1 MKTLKRIASVALA
14 FLMLFS
20 SVSLLASAELGDGNE
35 NSFVLTTKFYRETE
49 EGSDEWIETTKAAKG
64 EEIRARIFLETDF
77 AVGTQYL
84 FWVYPTEFM
93 TFNASQY
100 RLRSGL
106 YFSRYASFENQT
118 EGSIPYEAAYEV
130 NVQYGLKP
138 GDVGPNDLAIRT
150 INNGYMTEA
159 DYEGKSFV
167 GLILDTLDYASIFTP
182 ERDAE
187 GDYLDD
193 QYVFEISFVV
203 NDDATGVGT
212 LTTPEAAICTPE
224 RTDSAVSLLRAE
236 EGDGGDPTVGEEMYD
251 YLADWTLDQDAYVT
265 TQSTFTFNVDGTATT
280 KAADI
285 GTVYNTNKEAD
296 GETNYTVTDPAIGK
310 VFLGWDDAATADVEE
325 KYTSAEVAA
334 MTVGYEDM
342 TFNAV
347 FEAAEASYGVKVVKQ
362 NPNGTWPTA
371 EEIAAI
377 TPDYWET
384 ELDGATPARL
394 GSVINAKDY
403 PAEAGFTVKNTDASV
418 TVDATDDD
426 ILVVELQ
433 RKEVSVTFDGGD
445 TVTGLY
451 GSTQTAPTKI
461 ADAGYSN
468 EGWYTADGV
477 KVADNGGEFAMPA
490 EATNYTSNIVADKQD
505 VTVNVTYYDGF
516 LEKLVTVPVI
526 LEDVTAT
533 GRNVEIVPYET
544 TPEEGTDYILIS
556 DITAAANLEHYQY
569 DSTSS
574 SNNLEGTAGANGL
587 TLTVGY
593 APKTYKVVF
602 DTTITGVANKTY
614 NRAYGSTVTASELP
628 TEAELEAANPGYSF
642 EGWYIDVNDETTQ
655 FVPGE
660 TKVSGAATYTAKF
673 TADEVKVNYV
683 FAGEEGHGVENPY
696 PDGVTAI
703 YDDVIDLPTIT
714 VPEGWEFEWTV
725 GDTAIDYGTEY
736 RVGTQDVT
744 VTGTWTRKT
753 YTITYYYDEN
763 KVSTVFDKP
772 VSVKFGE
779 AIPGDLTASKAGK
792 YFLDWAYEMEDG
804 SDYEGSIDNMPAHN
818 LVAIATFSD
827 IQYTIQYM
835 KYDDIIGEDTAAS
848 KFDDEYATQ
857 VTTYMGKITKSPDTT
872 EEGYIFT
879 GWEFENGEKVAVIN
893 ENTPFIVSFQD
904 EESGAYISIPDNG
917 NWTLNGNAATAKV
930 YATYTPKVVNVTFD
944 PNGGYFVIE
953 GEKVTTAKDVKTNF
967 GEKIEKPADN
977 WNIAKDGYTFTMW
990 DPEWVDGQTVQA
1002 EEVYYEAQWLPNVEY
1017 VFAGNPPASV
1027 SEPATVE
1034 GLDMDELIDI
1044 PEFTVDGYSYEVTV
1058 TSVDDDV
1065 FDNGDGTYS
1074 MGFSPVTVTYTWRA
1088 DDNVKYTVNTWFAKV
1103 GSAEYEEG
1111 KPLTLYGTTGDTIV
1125 LSDDVK
1131 NAYKGF
1137 TFSRLDPA
1145 DKVITGDGLAEVN
1158 AYFNRKM
1165 IDVVVKDG
1173 EGETII
1179 DTEVQFGDTIDQPT
1193 TTPDPVNPGEEF
1205 EKWVDEDGN
1214 EIDWSEPVDSEDP
1227 IVIVPS
1233 YKKINYTVTYVT
1245 AGDVPAGYELPN
1257 ETYKNIENANYG
1269 NSVVVPAWNNDTV
1282 PGYNVAYTVTGAN
1295 GTEGAYTVGE
1305 GNVTVTATWSKDK
1318 FDVTYVTV
1326 GTAPA
1331 GYTLPN
1337 NVIGS
1342 ATIGTAIEI
1351 PAWVAQ
1357 GAPAGY
1363 TLGFDVSGAKVL
1375 DNGSYEVYNS
1385 DVTVTATWT
1394 YVNYTVDYVTVG
1406 TAPAG
1411 YELPADIT
1419 DAIIGTEFSVPAWD
1433 KEAIPGYNVEIKV
1446 DNAVLTNGV
1455 YSVGTSDVTVTATWT
1470 YKKFAID
1477 YVTVGT
1483 APAGYEL
1490 PADVADAII
1499 NTAVAVPD
1507 WAYAEAPA
1515 GYTMKLEVSGAV
1527 DGKVYDSDVTV
1538 KVTWEYVP
1546 YTVTYSF
1553 DSTAPAGAVVPAVE
1567 DAHVGKVI
1575 TLATPAAVAGY
1586 EFAGWTVTGA
1596 TKNADGTYTVGA
1608 GNVTAV
1614 GSWTALSTTYN
1625 VQRWFE
1631 IIGQEGQYAAEANVI
1646 TLLGTA
1652 GETATY
1658 DVVVKGFN
1666 LVKVTPADAVIAG
1679 DGTTTIN
1686 VYYDRK
1692 DITVTILGEDDEVIT
1707 TETVEFGDEIQKP
1720 AEDPKPSDE
1729 GMKFDHWEYEDG
1741 TLVEWPITVESED
1754 PITIKPVFVSNTY
1767 RVNFYEAEGKVYAY
1781 DDLEYKSL
1789 IAKPSGVPVVKGY
1802 DFIEW
1807 RRGSVEGAAWAAT
1820 DTVPVNGVDYYA
1832 YFEPRTD
1839 ITYEIHKYFQ
1849 AVGSTG
1855 WDDAEYDFDIVEN
1868 ATAGSKVT
1876 LDLEELAVPG
1886 FTIDEARST
1895 YKDVVIAGDGS
1906 TDFVIFYKRNNV
1918 TVNING
1924 EDVIFPAG
1932 DTITKEELEEIIA
1945 DTKDDGYNYPQW
1957 KDENGNVVTFP
1968 YTVPPTGGSLIPVT
1982 NPKYFTITFVDK
1994 DGNEIKSENLAYKSD
2009 LVPPAHPDWE
2019 GYKPAGWYNVDDET
2033 PIPATVPAT
2042 NATYKAAYTNSTNTG
2057 YAITIYMM
2065 DLEGNYTIKTTTA
2078 AYGTTGD
2085 EVRILPESYTGLY
2098 EDTTHPDRNLTDT
2111 IAADGSTELRI
2122 YYARKQFNVTFDGGE
2137 PIAVYYG
2144 AALPKVEE
2152 PTKVGQKFTGWT
2164 DDDGKAPADYA
2175 AMPEKDL
2182 AFTSDWDD
2190 VYYTITYIING
2201 VQKPVKYKYNE
2212 VVADPE
2218 TPNEPGM
2225 TFTGWLPAVPDT
2237 MPAEDLI
2244 IVAQFG
2250 TAYYTATYLDDVNGE
2265 VFAEYTVMFGQ
2276 AIPVPEEKP
2285 TKAYHTFVEWVNA
2298 YDTMPAENITI
2309 VPKFNRD
2316 PVKLVPMDGSDTVID
2331 RDEMIIYGFNS
2342 DRLSESIIREKFL
2355 KVEGDGYFTIDT
2367 AVEGLPFYG
2376 TGAVVK
2382 LYDNADPSGEPI
2394 ETYVIIVFGD
2404 LNGDGRIN
2412 ASDDSIISSEISAAN
2427 YDELW
2432 SYAALPGY
2440 NKYKVMAA
2448 DINSDGLVNATDR
2461 STISNVTLGSERIDQ
2476 ATKEVIRADV

>member
-20 SVSLLASAELGDGNE
+20 SVSILSSAVVGDGNE
-35 NSFVLTTKFYRETE
+35 NSFTLTTKFYREDPDT
-49 EGSDEWIETTKAAKG
+49 GDWIETSKAAKG
-64 EEIRARIFLETDF
+64 EDILARIFLETDF
-77 AVGTQYL
+77 YASDHTL
-84 FWVYPTEFM
+84 FWLYPTDFM
-93 TFNASQY
+93 TFKTTNY
-100 RLRSGL
+100 KKTNGLYYTRSG
-106 YFSRYASFENQT
+106 SRYTPFENYDDDDSMTNLYYWEPYAVHAT
-118 EGSIPYEAAYEV
+118 EPGGFAA
-130 NVQYGLKP
+130 
-138 GDVGPNDLAIRT
+138 GDFADTLIEK
-150 INNGYMTEA
+150 GYMSEA
-159 DYEGKSFV
+159 DFEGN
-167 GLILDTLDYASIFTP
+167 GWIALQMDLI
-182 ERDAE
+182 DADI
-187 GDYLDD
+187 GAVKALDD
-193 QYVFEISFVV
+193 YYLYQIMFTV
-203 NDDATGVGT
+203 NDEATGVGT
-212 LTTPEAAICTPE
+212 LKTPEASILTPD
-224 RTDSAVSLLRAE
+224 RQYATLNIKKYP
-236 EGDGGDPTVGEEMYD
+236 DPSDITFGYTMRQFQ
-251 YLADWTLDQDAYVT
+251 ADWTLDQDAYVT
-265 TQSTFTFNVDGTATT
+265 TQSTFNFVIDKDTT
-280 KAADI
+280 ETMAADI
-285 GTVYNTNKEAD
+285 GTVFGDTKAVAD
-296 GETNYTVTDPAIGK
+296 PSIGK
-310 VFLGWDDAATADVEE
+310 VFLGWDDAATADVE
-325 KYTSAEVAA
+325 KYTSAEINA
-334 MTVGYEDM
+334 MEVGYDDM

-347 FEAAEASYGVKVVKQ
+347 YEAAEATYGVKVVKQ
-362 NPNGTWPTA
+362 NTDGTWPTA
-371 EEIAAI
+371 DEIAAMEA
-377 TPDYWET
+377 DYKET
-384 ELDGATPARL
+384 AFDGTAARL

-426 ILVVELQ
+426 ILIVELQ
-433 RKEVSVTFDGGD
+433 RNEVSVTFDGGD
-445 TVTGLY
+445 TITGLY
-451 GSTQTAPTKI
+451 GSTQTAPKKTT
-461 ADAGYSN
+461 DAGYSN

-477 KVADNGGEFAMPA
+477 KVADDAGTFTMPA
-490 EATNYTSNIVADKQD
+490 EATNYKSNIVADKQD

-516 LEKLVTVPVI
+516 QEKLVTVPVT

-533 GRNVEIVPYET
+533 GKFVEIVPYET

-569 DSTSS
+569 DSTSA
-574 SNNLEGTAGANGL
+574 SNNLSGTVGANGL

-602 DTTITGVANKTY
+602 DTTINGIADKTY
-614 NRAYGSTVTASELP
+614 NKAYGSTVAASELP
-628 TEAELEAANPGYSF
+628 TKEEMEAANPGYTF
-642 EGWYIDVNDETTQ
+642 HGWYTDVNDEATK

-660 TKVSGAATYTAKF
+660 TKVSGVATYLAKF

-683 FAGEEGHGVENPY
+683 FAGDEGHGVANPY
-696 PDGVTAI
+696 PDGKTAI
-703 YDDVIDLPTIT
+703 YDDVVELPTIT
-714 VPEGWEFEWTV
+714 APDGWEFKWTV
-725 GDTAIDYGTEY
+725 SDTAIDYGDEY
-736 RVGTQDVT
+736 RVGEQDVT

-753 YTITYYYDEN
+753 YTITYYYDNN

-772 VSVKFGE
+772 VEVKFGE

-792 YFLDWAYEMEDG
+792 YFLDWDYEMEDG

-818 LVAIATFSD
+818 LVAIAAFSD
-827 IQYTIQYM
+827 IQYTVQFM
-835 KYDDIIGEDTAAS
+835 KYENIVDGEAESFGSDQAIYMGSIDTVPDTA
-848 KFDDEYATQ
+848 
-857 VTTYMGKITKSPDTT
+857 
-872 EEGYIFT
+872 EEGYNFA
-879 GWEFENGEKVAVIN
+879 GWKYEDGTPATFPTVI
-893 ENTPFIVSFQD
+893 SFQD
-904 EESGAYISIPDNG
+904 ENGAYISVPENG
-917 NWTLNGNAATAKV
+917 NWTLLGNAATAKV
-930 YATYTPKVVNVTFD
+930 YANYTPEVVNVTFD
-944 PNGGYFVIE
+944 PDGGYFVID
-953 GEKVTTAKDVKTNF
+953 GEKVTTAKVVETNF
-967 GEKIEKPADN
+967 GECVDKPADN
-977 WNIAKDGYTFTMW
+977 WNIAKDGYTFQMW
-990 DPEWVDGQTVQA
+990 DPEFWEDEPVSAVETEFNTYTA
-1002 EEVYYEAQWLPNVEY
+1002 IWLPNVEY
-1017 VFAGNPPASV
+1017 KFAGNVPAELKDQV
-1027 SEPATVE
+1027 PAKEE
-1034 GLDMDELIDI
+1034 GIDEGTLVTPDV
-1044 PEFTVDGYSYEVTV
+1044 FNVDGYSYELTIEGA
-1058 TSVDDDV
+1058 TN
-1065 FDNGDGTYS
+1065 NGDGTFN
-1074 MGFSPVTVTYTWRA
+1074 MGTTPVTVTYTWRA
-1088 DDNVKYTVNTWFAKV
+1088 DNHVAYTVNTWFAKV

-1111 KPLTLYGTTGDTIV
+1111 TPLTLYGTTGDTIV

-1131 NAYKGF
+1131 NAYTGF

-1214 EIDWSEPVDSEDP
+1214 EIDWNKPIDSEDP
-1227 IVIVPS
+1227 IVIVPKFEKID
-1233 YKKINYTVTYVT
+1233 YKVTYAT
-1245 AGDVPAGYELPN
+1245 AGEVPAGYDLPN
-1257 ETYKNIENANYG
+1257 EQYKNLTEAHYG
-1269 NSVVVPAWNNDTV
+1269 DPVVTPAWNNDTV
-1282 PGYNVAYTVTGAN
+1282 PGYNVTITVADAN

-1305 GNVTVTATWSKDK
+1305 KDVTVTATWSKDK
-1318 FDVTYVTV
+1318 FNVTYVTN
-1326 GTAPA
+1326 GIAPA
-1331 GYTLPN
+1331 GYTLPA
-1337 NVIGS
+1337 NVTG

-1363 TLGFDVSGAKVL
+1363 VLGFDVSGAKEL
-1375 DNGSYEVYNS
+1375 ANGSYEVYNS

-1394 YVNYTVDYVTVG
+1394 YQNYTVDYVTVG
-1406 TAPAG
+1406 TAPDG

-1419 DAIIGTEFSVPAWD
+1419 DAIIGTEFDVPTWD
-1433 KEAIPGYNVEIKV
+1433 KEAIPGYNVTIKV

-1455 YSVGTSDVTVTATWT
+1455 YSVGTNDVTVTATWT

-1477 YVTVGT
+1477 YETVGT
-1483 APAGYEL
+1483 APEGYEL

-1499 NTAVAVPD
+1499 NTEVEIPD
-1507 WAYAEAPA
+1507 WATAAAPA
-1515 GYTMKLEVSGAV
+1515 GYTMKLDVNGAV

-1538 KVTWEYVP
+1538 TVTWEYVP
-1546 YTVTYSF
+1546 YTVTYSY
-1553 DSTAPAGAVVPAVE
+1553 DETAPEGAVVPAVE
-1567 DAHVGKVI
+1567 NVHVGQVI
-1575 TLATPAAVAGY
+1575 TLATPAAVSGY
-1586 EFAGWTVTGA
+1586 KFNGWNVTGA

-1614 GSWTALSTTYN
+1614 GSWTAEGGITYK
-1625 VQRWFE
+1625 VLRWFE
-1631 IIGQEGQYAAEANVI
+1631 IIGKDGQYAAEAEAI
-1646 TLLGTA
+1646 TFTDGVA
-1652 GETATY
+1652 GQIATY
-1658 DVVVKGFN
+1658 NVTITGFTYVK
-1666 LVKVTPADAVIAG
+1666 TEPADAVIKG
-1679 DGTTTIN
+1679 DGTTLIN

-1692 DITVTILGEDDEVIT
+1692 TVDVTILGEDDKPIVE
-1707 TETVEFGDEIQKP
+1707 TEVEFEDKIQKP
-1720 AEDPKPSDE
+1720 AEDPKPSDD
-1729 GMKFDHWEYEDG
+1729 GMKFDHWEYEDK
-1741 TLVEWPITVESED
+1741 TPVEWPVTVDSED
-1754 PITIKPVFVSNTY
+1754 PITIKPVFVPNTY
-1767 RVNFYEAEGKVYAY
+1767 RVNFYEAEGKVFAY
-1781 DDLEYKSL
+1781 DDLDYKSL
-1789 IAKPSGVPVVKGY
+1789 IEEPSGHPTKTGY
-1802 DFIEW
+1802 EFIEW
-1807 RRGSVEGAAWAAT
+1807 RKGSVEGAAWAAT

-1855 WDDAEYDFDIVEN
+1855 WEDAIYDFDIIEN

-1876 LDLEELAVPG
+1876 LDLDALEVPG
-1886 FTIDEARST
+1886 FTIDTANSI
-1895 YKDVVIAGDGS
+1895 YKDIEIAGDGS
-1906 TDFVIFYKRNNV
+1906 TDFVIYYKRNDV
-1918 TVNING
+1918 TVNVNG
-1924 EDVIFPAG
+1924 EDVTLPAG
-1932 DTITKEELEEIIA
+1932 DTITKAELEEIIA
-1945 DTKDDGYNYPQW
+1945 DTKDDGYNYVEW

-1968 YTVPPTGGSLIPVT
+1968 YTVPATGGSLTPTVT
-1982 NPKYFTITFVDK
+1982 PKYFIITFVDK
-1994 DGNEIKSENLAYKSD
+1994 DGNEIKSESLAYKSE
-2009 LVPPAHPDWE
+2009 LVPPAHPDWA

-2057 YAITIYMM
+2057 YSITIYMM
-2065 DLEGNYTIKTTTA
+2065 DLAGEYTIKTTTA

-2098 EDTTHPDRNLTDT
+2098 EDATHPDRNLTDT

-2137 PIAVYYG
+2137 AIKVYYG

-2164 DDDGKAPADYA
+2164 DADGKAPADYA
-2175 AMPEKDL
+2175 AMPDKDL
-2182 AFTSDWDD
+2182 AFTSNWDD
-2190 VYYTITYIING
+2190 VYYTITYVING

-2212 VVADPE
+2212 AVTEPD

-2225 TFTGWLPAVPDT
+2225 TFTGWTPEVPKT
-2237 MPAEDLI
+2237 MPANDLI

-2250 TAYYTATYLDDVNGE
+2250 TAYYTATYLDDENGE

-2285 TKAYHTFVEWVNA
+2285 TKAYHTFAEWANLP
-2298 YDTMPAENITI
+2298 DTMPAGNITI
-2309 VPKFNRD
+2309 VPKFERV

-2342 DRLSESIIREKFL
+2342 DRLNESIIREKFL
-2355 KVEGDGYFTIDT
+2355 KVEGDGYFTITT

-2404 LNGDGRIN
+2404 LNGDARIN

-2448 DINSDGLVNATDR
+2448 DINGDGLVNATDR

-2476 ATKEVIRADV
+2476 VTKEVIRADV

>member
-1 MKTLKRIASVALA
+1 MKTLKRIVSVALA
-14 FLMLFS
+14 FLMIFG
-20 SVSLLASAELGDGNE
+20 SVSILASAELNDGNG
-35 NSFVLTTKFYRETE
+35 NSFVLTTKFYRYDDAER
-49 EGSDEWIETTKAAKG
+49 DWIPTTKAAKG
-64 EEIRARIFLETDF
+64 EEIRVRIFMESDF
-77 AVGTQYL
+77 YAGTHTL
-84 FWVYPTEFM
+84 FWLFPSDFM
-93 TFNASQY
+93 TFNGDLYSQD
-100 RLRSGL
+100 RTNPTL
-106 YFSRYASFENQT
+106 YTSPRRGEAFENVYD
-118 EGSIPYEAAYEV
+118 EDSIPYIYEWAV
-130 NVQYGLKP
+130 DVITALAP
-138 GDVGPNDLAIRT
+138 GESSANDSAQQT
-150 INNGYMTEA
+150 ITNGYLTEA
-159 DYEGKSFV
+159 DYNNKGWLTITNSDMAEAVKLTSDYYLYEISFTVNGDANGV
-167 GLILDTLDYASIFTP
+167 GTFKTPETIMLTP
-182 ERDAE
+182 ERKNGIVNIDRHASAE
-187 GDYLDD
+187 DIINAENMR
-193 QYVFEISFVV
+193 QYQAS
-203 NDDATGVGT
+203 
-212 LTTPEAAICTPE
+212 
-224 RTDSAVSLLRAE
+224 
-236 EGDGGDPTVGEEMYD
+236 
-251 YLADWTLDQDAYVT
+251 WTLDQDAYVT

-394 GSVINAKDY
+394 GSVINAEDY
-403 PAEAGFTVKNTDASV
+403 VAPAGFTVKNTDASV

-433 RKEVSVTFDGGD
+433 RNTVSVTFDGGD
-445 TVTGLY
+445 TITGLF
-451 GSTQTAPTKI
+451 GSTQTAPKKTT
-461 ADAGYSN
+461 DAGYSN

-477 KVADNGGEFAMPA
+477 KVADDAGEFTMPA
-490 EATNYTSNIVADKQD
+490 EAANYKSNIVADKQD

-516 LEKLVTVPVI
+516 QEKLVTVPVT

-533 GRNVEIVPYET
+533 GRNVEIVSYIGSPV
-544 TPEEGTDYILIS
+544 EGTDYILIS
-556 DITAAANLEHYQY
+556 DITEAAKLEHYQY

-574 SNNLEGTAGANGL
+574 SNNLKGVAGAEGL

-593 APKTYKVVF
+593 APKPYKVVF
-602 DTTITGVANKTY
+602 DTTINGVAGRTY
-614 NRAYGSTVTASELP
+614 NKAYGSTVAASELP
-628 TEAELEAANPGYSF
+628 TEAEMEAAKPGYSF
-642 EGWYIDVNDETTQ
+642 EGWYADVNDEATK

-660 TKVSGAATYTAKF
+660 TKVSGAETYTAKF
-673 TADEVKVNYV
+673 TANQVKVNYV
-683 FAGEEGHGVENPY
+683 FAGEEGHGVANPY
-696 PDGVTAI
+696 PDGKTAI
-703 YDDVIDLPTIT
+703 YDDVVELPTIT
-714 VPEGWEFEWTV
+714 APEGWEFKWTV
-725 GDTAIDYGTEY
+725 SDTAIDYGNEY
-736 RVGTQDVT
+736 RVGEQDVT
-744 VTGTWTRKT
+744 VTGTWARKT
-753 YTITYYYDEN
+753 YKITYYYDEN

-772 VSVKFGE
+772 VEVKFGDP
-779 AIPGDLTASKAGK
+779 IPADLVASQAGK
-792 YFLDWAYEMEDG
+792 QFIEWSYELEDG
-804 SDYEGSIDNMPAHN
+804 TDYVEATNKMPAHN
-818 LVAIATFSD
+818 LVAIATLQD
-827 IQYTIQYM
+827 IIYTVQFM
-835 KYDDIIGEDTAAS
+835 KYENIIDGEASAFGSDTA
-848 KFDDEYATQ
+848 K
-857 VTTYMGKITKSPDTT
+857 YMGSIDTVPDTT
-872 EEGYIFT
+872 EEGYNFA
-879 GWEFENGEKVAVIN
+879 GWKYEDGTPATFPTVI
-893 ENTPFIVSFQD
+893 SFQN
-904 EESGAYISIPDNG
+904 EETGAYISVPEDG
-917 NWTLNGNAATAKV
+917 NWTLLGNAATAKV
-930 YATYTPKVVNVTFD
+930 YATYTPKTINVTFD
-944 PNGGYFVIE
+944 PDGGYFVIE
-953 GEKVTTAKDVKTNF
+953 GEKVTVAKVLETNF

-977 WNIAKDGYTFTMW
+977 WNIAKDGYTFMMW
-990 DPEWVDGQTVQA
+990 DPTFTDGDTVQSEDA
-1002 EEVYYEAQWLPNVEY
+1002 AHYIYTAQWLPNVEY
-1017 VFAGNPPASV
+1017 KFAGNVPAELKDKV
-1027 SEPATVE
+1027 PATEEGVE
-1034 GLDMDELIDI
+1034 WDTII
-1044 PEFTVDGYSYEVTV
+1044 TVPTFSVDGYSYDLTIEGE
-1058 TSVDDDV
+1058 DV
-1065 FDNGDGTYS
+1065 FDNEDGTFN
-1074 MGFSPVTVTYTWRA
+1074 MGTTPVTVTYTWHA
-1088 DDNVKYTVNTWFAKV
+1088 DNHVKYTVNTWFAKV

-1111 KPLTLYGTTGDTIV
+1111 EPLTLYGTTGDTIV

-1137 TFSRLDPA
+1137 TFSKLEPA

-1205 EKWVDEDGN
+1205 EKWVDENGN
-1214 EIDWSEPVDSEDP
+1214 DIDWNKPIDSEDP
-1227 IVIVPS
+1227 IVIVPKFEKID
-1233 YKKINYTVTYVT
+1233 YKVTYAT

-1257 ETYKNIENANYG
+1257 AEYKNLTEAHYDDP
-1269 NSVVVPAWNNDTV
+1269 VAVPAWNNDTV
-1282 PGYNVAYTVTGAN
+1282 PGYDVTITVAGAN

-1363 TLGFDVSGAKVL
+1363 TLGFDVSGAKKL

-1385 DVTVTATWT
+1385 NVTVTATWN

-1406 TAPAG
+1406 TAPEG
-1411 YELPADIT
+1411 YDLPADIT
-1419 DAIIGTEFSVPAWD
+1419 NAIIGKEFSVPAWD

-1455 YSVGTSDVTVTATWT
+1455 YSVGTKDVTVTATWT
-1470 YKKFAID
+1470 YKKFTVD

-1490 PADVADAII
+1490 PADVTDAII
-1499 NTAVAVPD
+1499 DTEVAVPD

-1515 GYTMKLEVSGAV
+1515 GYTMKLEVNGAV

-1553 DSTAPAGAVVPAVE
+1553 DNTAPAGAVVPAVE
-1567 DAHVGKVI
+1567 NVHVGKVI
-1575 TLATPAAVAGY
+1575 TLATPAAVSGY
-1586 EFAGWTVTGA
+1586 KFNDWVVTGA

-1614 GSWTALSTTYN
+1614 GSWSAESGITYK
-1625 VQRWFE
+1625 VLRWFE
-1631 IIGQEGQYAAEANVI
+1631 IIGKDGQYAAEAEAI
-1646 TLLGTA
+1646 TFTNGVA
-1652 GETATY
+1652 GQIATY
-1658 DVVVKGFN
+1658 NVTVPGFTYA
-1666 LVKVTPADAVIAG
+1666 KTEPADAIIKG
-1679 DGTTTIN
+1679 DGTTLIN

-1692 DITVTILGEDDEVIT
+1692 TVDVTILGEDDKPIIE
-1707 TETVEFGDEIQKP
+1707 TEVEFEDKVQKP
-1720 AEDPKPSDE
+1720 EDPKPSDE
-1729 GMKFDHWEYEDG
+1729 GTKFDHWEYEDG
-1741 TLVEWPITVESED
+1741 TPVEWPITVESED
-1754 PITIKPVFVSNTY
+1754 PITIKPVFVPNTY
-1767 RVNFYEAEGKVYAY
+1767 RVNFYEAAGKVYAY
-1781 DDLEYKSL
+1781 DDLEYKST
-1789 IAKPSGVPVVKGY
+1789 IEKPSGVPVVKGY

-1886 FTIDEARST
+1886 FTIDEASST

-1918 TVNING
+1918 IVNING
-1924 EDVIFPAG
+1924 EDVVLPAG
-1932 DTITKEELEEIIA
+1932 DTITKEELEEIIE

-2019 GYKPAGWYNVDDET
+2019 GYKPAGWYNVADDT
-2033 PIPATVPAT
+2033 AIPATVPAT

-2164 DDDGKAPADYA
+2164 DADGKAPADYA

-2225 TFTGWLPAVPDT
+2225 TFTGWTPAVPDK
-2237 MPAEDLI
+2237 MPANDLI

-2448 DINSDGLVNATDR
+2448 DINGDGLVNATDR

>member
-1 MKTLKRIASVALA
+1 MKTLKRIVSVALA

-20 SVSLLASAELGDGNE
+20 SVSILSSAVVGDGNE
-35 NSFVLTTKFYRETE
+35 NSFTLTTKFYREDPDT
-49 EGSDEWIETTKAAKG
+49 GDWIETSKAAKG
-64 EEIRARIFLETDF
+64 EDILARIFLETDYY
-77 AVGTQYL
+77 AIDHTL
-84 FWVYPTEFM
+84 FWLYPTDFM
-93 TFNASQY
+93 TFKTTNY
-100 RLRSGL
+100 KKTSGL
-106 YFSRYASFENQT
+106 YYTRNGRVPFENYDDDDSMSNLYYWEVSAVHAT
-118 EGSIPYEAAYEV
+118 E
-130 NVQYGLKP
+130 P
-138 GDVGPNDLAIRT
+138 GGFATGDFADLLVDKGYVSADEFTNKGWLALQMDVIDPDIGAVKASD
-150 INNGYMTEA
+150 
-159 DYEGKSFV
+159 DYY
-167 GLILDTLDYASIFTP
+167 LYQIMFT
-182 ERDAE
+182 
-187 GDYLDD
+187 
-193 QYVFEISFVV
+193 V
-203 NDDATGVGT
+203 NDEATGVGT
-212 LTTPEAAICTPE
+212 LKTPEGSILTPE
-224 RTDSAVSLLRAE
+224 RTEAALNIKKYP
-236 EGDGGDPTVGEEMYD
+236 DPSNINTGYTMRQFQ
-251 YLADWTLDQDAYVT
+251 ADWTLDQDAYVT
-265 TQSTFTFNVDGTATT
+265 TQSTFNFVIDKDTT
-280 KAADI
+280 EAMAADI
-285 GTVYNTNKEAD
+285 GTVFGDTKA
-296 GETNYTVTDPAIGK
+296 VADPAIGK

-325 KYTSAEVAA
+325 KYTSAEINA
-334 MTVGYEDM
+334 MEVGYDDM

-347 FEAAEASYGVKVVKQ
+347 YEAAEATYGVKVVEQ
-362 NPNGTWPTA
+362 NTNGTWPTA

-394 GSVINAKDY
+394 GSVINAADY
-403 PAEAGFTVKNTDASV
+403 VAPAGFTVKNTDASV

-426 ILVVELQ
+426 ILIVELQ

-445 TVTGLY
+445 TITGLF
-451 GSTQTAPTKI
+451 GSTQTAPKKTTDK
-461 ADAGYSN
+461 GYSN

-477 KVADNGGEFAMPA
+477 KVADDAGEFTMPA
-490 EATNYTSNIVADKQD
+490 EAANYKSNIVADKQD

-516 LEKLVTVPVI
+516 QEKLVTVPVT

-533 GRNVEIVPYET
+533 GRNVEIVSYIGSPV
-544 TPEEGTDYILIS
+544 EGTDYILIS
-556 DITAAANLEHYQY
+556 DITEAAKLEHYQY

-574 SNNLEGTAGANGL
+574 SNNLKGVAGAEGL

-593 APKTYKVVF
+593 APKPYKVVF

-614 NRAYGSTVTASELP
+614 NRAYGSTVAASELP
-628 TEAELEAANPGYSF
+628 TEAELEAAKPGYSF
-642 EGWYIDVNDETTQ
+642 EGWYADVNDEATE

-660 TKVSGAATYTAKF
+660 TKVSGAANYTAKF
-673 TADEVKVNYV
+673 TANQVKVNYV
-683 FAGEEGHGVENPY
+683 FAGEEGHGVANPY
-696 PDGVTAI
+696 PDGKTAI
-703 YDDVIDLPTIT
+703 YDDVVELPPIT
-714 VPEGWEFEWTV
+714 APEGWEFKWTV
-725 GDTAIDYGTEY
+725 SDTAIDYGNEY

-744 VTGTWTRKT
+744 VTGTWARKT
-753 YTITYYYDEN
+753 YKITYYYDDN

-772 VSVKFGE
+772 VEVKFGDP
-779 AIPGDLTASKAGK
+779 IPADLVASQAGK
-792 YFLDWAYEMEDG
+792 QFVEWSYELEDG
-804 SDYEGSIDNMPAHN
+804 TDYVEATNKMPAHN
-818 LVAIATFSD
+818 LVAIATLQD
-827 IQYTIQYM
+827 IIYTVQFM
-835 KYDDIIGEDTAAS
+835 KYENIIDGEASAFGSDTA
-848 KFDDEYATQ
+848 K
-857 VTTYMGKITKSPDTT
+857 YMGSIDTVPDTT
-872 EEGYIFT
+872 EEGYNFA
-879 GWEFENGEKVAVIN
+879 GWKYEDGTPATFPKVI
-893 ENTPFIVSFQD
+893 SFQN
-904 EESGAYISIPDNG
+904 EETGAYISVPEDG
-917 NWTLNGNAATAKV
+917 NWTLLGNAATAKV
-930 YATYTPKVVNVTFD
+930 YATYTPKTINVTFD
-944 PNGGYFVIE
+944 PDGGYFVIE
-953 GEKVTTAKDVKTNF
+953 GEKVTVAKVLETNF

-977 WNIAKDGYTFTMW
+977 WNIAKDGYTFMMW
-990 DPEWVDGQTVQA
+990 DPTFTDGDTVQSEDA
-1002 EEVYYEAQWLPNVEY
+1002 AHYIYTAQWLPNVEY
-1017 VFAGNPPASV
+1017 KFAGNVPAELKDQV
-1027 SEPATVE
+1027 PATEEGVE
-1034 GLDMDELIDI
+1034 WDTLITV
-1044 PEFTVDGYSYEVTV
+1044 PTFSVDGYSYDLTIEGE
-1058 TSVDDDV
+1058 DV
-1065 FDNGDGTYS
+1065 FDNEDGTFN
-1074 MGFSPVTVTYTWRA
+1074 MGTTPVTVTYTWRA
-1088 DDNVKYTVNTWFAKV
+1088 DDHVKYTVNTWFAKV

-1111 KPLTLYGTTGDTIV
+1111 EPLTLYGTTGDTIV

-1205 EKWVDEDGN
+1205 EKWVDENGN
-1214 EIDWSEPVDSEDP
+1214 DIDWNKPIDSEDP
-1227 IVIVPS
+1227 IVIVPKFEKID
-1233 YKKINYTVTYVT
+1233 YKVTYAT

-1257 ETYKNIENANYG
+1257 AEYKNLTEAHYDDP
-1269 NSVVVPAWNNDTV
+1269 VAVPAWNNDTV
-1282 PGYNVAYTVTGAN
+1282 PGYDVTITVAGAN
-1295 GTEGAYTVGE
+1295 GTEGAYKVGE

-1318 FDVTYVTV
+1318 FDVTYVTE

-1331 GYTLPN
+1331 GYTLPA
-1337 NVIGS
+1337 NVTG

-1363 TLGFDVSGAKVL
+1363 ILGFDVSGAKKL

-1385 DVTVTATWT
+1385 NVTVTATWT

-1419 DAIIGTEFSVPAWD
+1419 DAIIGKEFSVPAWD

-1499 NTAVAVPD
+1499 NTEVAVPD

-1515 GYTMKLEVSGAV
+1515 GYTMKLEVNGAV
-1527 DGKVYDSDVTV
+1527 DGKIYDSDVTV

-1567 DAHVGKVI
+1567 NVHVGKVI

-1586 EFAGWTVTGA
+1586 KFNDWVVTGA

-1614 GSWTALSTTYN
+1614 GSWTALSITYN

-1631 IIGQEGQYAAEANVI
+1631 IVGQEGQYAAEANVI
-1646 TLLGTA
+1646 TLPGTA

-1729 GMKFDHWEYEDG
+1729 GMKFDHWEYEDK
-1741 TLVEWPITVESED
+1741 TPVEWPITVESEN
-1754 PITIKPVFVSNTY
+1754 PITIKPVFVPNTY

-1781 DDLEYKSL
+1781 DDLEYKST
-1789 IAKPSGVPVVKGY
+1789 IEKPSGVPVVKGY

-1820 DTVPVNGVDYYA
+1820 DTVPANGVDYYA

-1849 AVGSTG
+1849 AVGSNELDETLT
-1855 WDDAEYDFDIVEN
+1855 EIELVEN

-1924 EDVIFPAG
+1924 EDVILPAG

-2019 GYKPAGWYNVDDET
+2019 GYKPAGWYNVADDT
-2033 PIPATVPAT
+2033 AIPATVPAT

-2057 YAITIYMM
+2057 YSITIYMM

-2164 DDDGKAPADYA
+2164 DADGKAPADYA

-2225 TFTGWLPAVPDT
+2225 TFTGWTPAVPDT
-2237 MPAEDLI
+2237 MPANDLI

-2276 AIPVPEEKP
+2276 AIPIPEEKP
-2285 TKAYHTFVEWVNA
+2285 TKAYHTFVEWVNLPE
-2298 YDTMPAENITI
+2298 TMPAGNVTI

-2355 KVEGDGYFTIDT
+2355 KVEGDGYFTITT

-2394 ETYVIIVFGD
+2394 ETYVIVVFGD

-2427 YDELW
+2427 FDELW

-2448 DINSDGLVNATDR
+2448 DINDDGLVNATDR
-2461 STISNVTLGSERIDQ
+2461 SIISNVTLGSERIDQ